1 MVWGFQTWDSAGK
14 PNNYGL
20 VPVTVVGRLPVAF
33 EQVSGG
39 TTFSVPAGYVLDYI
53 QAPTSYG
60 YTQVRRAVN
69 ISGGNVTI
77 TSAPQTSFGIGTESA
92 QSGFIVFYLRK
103 A

>member
-1 MVWGFQTWDSAGK
+1 MAWGFQTWDANGK

-20 VPVTVVGRLPVAF
+20 VPITVVGRLQMAF
-33 EQVSGG
+33 EQVTGSAV
-39 TTFSVPAGYVLDYI
+39 FAVPAGYVLDYI
-53 QAPTSYG
+53 QSPSSYG

-92 QSGFIVFYLRK
+92 QPGFIVFYLRK